1 MVCGVS
7 LILQNATC
15 SAEAACSKDVVQ
27 GRQWKSNYSL
37 RRPYDLTEGFPVLVC
52 TVDVP
57 CSDTVGL
64 CEDTFNATVVK
75 RLKQLGR
82 QVVSLQYSQEVEP
95 LLCFLDCGGC
105 VTHPFQV
112 L

>member
-15 SAEAACSKDVVQ
+15 SAEAACPKDVVQ

-52 TVDVP
+52 AVDIP
-57 CSDTVGL
+57 CSDTV
-64 CEDTFNATVVK
+64 CEMAF
-75 RLKQLGR
+75 
-82 QVVSLQYSQEVEP
+82 VSLLRRDLFKDSDSVFHFGHGRP
-95 LLCFLDCGGC
+95 LGGFR
-105 VTHPFQV
+105 PE
-112 L
+112 